1 MNEFSDPSLRPQH
14 FFCYKHF
21 EYLHTL
27 SEAIHQ
33 KTIFYQLHI
42 NFCYKLQLFFIIEI
56 CNLEKICIQESV
68 RITFIFQM
76 KKSTNLNIDE
86 VLDNFSGMFFWK
98 WHLDIS
104 SIKYSKNVLNVTG
117 FTSVEIEKQKNGWLS
132 LILKED
138 LLLYRKK
145 LDEFEKNPDR
155 ELIRQDYR
163 ITKKDGSIV
172 QLSER
177 IRVIRGNDGNILHRF
192 GLIIDISDYM
202 EEIEVLKIK
211 NDQLELLNS
220 SKDNFISILSHDL
233 RAPFTSILGFSEIIL
248 NETKLPEKDKAEY
261 VKFIYDSSSNQL
273 QLVNHLFDWSQIQI
287 GRIKTERQR
296 LHSQSIAYNCVS
308 YLTGQ
313 AMRKN
318 ININVKIPD
327 SLYIDADERLITK
340 VFMNLISNAIK
351 YSFEN
356 ESVEVTANIYNN
368 DFIEFVVKDKGVGIS
383 EVNQER
389 IFNIAKLFSTEGTKG
404 EKGSGLGL
412 MLAKQIV
419 EMHGGEMWFFSVE
432 GKGSEFHFTLPSA
445 TSYILLVLDDMEKLK
460 ELESGIQQNY
470 PNLQVLIAEN
480 AFEALEI
487 ISAKY
492 PSLIVIEHNLPLMDG
507 LQLIGAV
514 REKHKH
520 IRIPFI
526 VFLDSVSEALIRSYQ
541 DINVKILKQ
550 KPSLTEHLKDKIE
563 SLLYN

>member
-1 MNEFSDPSLRPQH
+1 
-14 FFCYKHF
+14 
-21 EYLHTL
+21 
-27 SEAIHQ
+27 
-33 KTIFYQLHI
+33 
-42 NFCYKLQLFFIIEI
+42 
-56 CNLEKICIQESV
+56 
-68 RITFIFQM
+68 M

>member
-1 MNEFSDPSLRPQH
+1 
-14 FFCYKHF
+14 
-21 EYLHTL
+21 
-27 SEAIHQ
+27 
-33 KTIFYQLHI
+33 
-42 NFCYKLQLFFIIEI
+42 
-56 CNLEKICIQESV
+56 
-68 RITFIFQM
+68 M
-76 KKSTNLNIDE
+76 KKSTIPGIDE
-86 VLDNFSGMFFWK
+86 VFDNFSGIFFWK
-98 WHLDIS
+98 EDQDIS
-104 SIKYSKNVLNVTG
+104 SVIFSGNVVSVTG
-117 FTSVEIEKQKNGWLS
+117 FTCEEIEKLDDGLLT

-138 LLLYRKK
+138 LPLYKK
-145 LDEFEKNPDR
+145 NLDESEKTLDGNI
-155 ELIRQDYR
+155 IRQDFR

-172 QLSER
+172 QLSEKINVLR
-177 IRVIRGNDGNILHRF
+177 DKEGKIVSRSGIV
-192 GLIIDISDYM
+192 SDVSSYVQ
-202 EEIEVLKIK
+202 EIEELKK
-211 NDQLELLNS
+211 RNELLEQLNS
-220 SKDNFISILSHDL
+220 SKDSFIAILSHDL

-248 NETKLPEKDKAEY
+248 NEAKLPEKDKAEY
-261 VKFIYDSSSNQL
+261 VKFIYDSSNNQL
-273 QLVNHLFDWSQIQI
+273 QLVNHLFDWSQIQT
-287 GRIKTERQR
+287 GRIKIERQR
-296 LHSQSIAYNCVS
+296 LHSQSVAYNCVS

-327 SLYIDADERLITK
+327 SFYIDADERLITK

-356 ESVEVTANIYNN
+356 ESVEVTANIYSN

-383 EVNQER
+383 EVNNEK

-419 EMHGGEMWFFSVE
+419 EKHGGEMWFFSVE
-432 GKGSEFHFTLPSA
+432 GKGSEFHFTLPAA
-445 TSYILLVLDDMEKLK
+445 TSYVLLVLNDLEKLN

-470 PNLQVLIAEN
+470 PNLQVLKAEN

-507 LQLIGAV
+507 LQLIAAV

-526 VFLDSVSEALIRSYQ
+526 VFIDSIPEALIRSYQ
-541 DINVKILKQ
+541 DINVKILKH
-550 KPSLTEHLKDKIE
+550 KPSLTENLKDKIE

>member
-1 MNEFSDPSLRPQH
+1 
-14 FFCYKHF
+14 
-21 EYLHTL
+21 
-27 SEAIHQ
+27 
-33 KTIFYQLHI
+33 
-42 NFCYKLQLFFIIEI
+42 
-56 CNLEKICIQESV
+56 
-68 RITFIFQM
+68 M

-98 WHLDIS
+98 GDLEIS
-104 SIKYSKNVLNVTG
+104 SIKYSKNVVSVTG

-308 YLTGQ
+308 YLTGL

-318 ININVKIPD
+318 IHINVKIPD
-327 SLYIDADERLITK
+327 SFYVDADERLITK

-419 EMHGGEMWFFSVE
+419 EKHGGEMWFFSVE

-460 ELESGIQQNY
+460 ELGNGIQQNY
-470 PNLQVLIAEN
+470 PNLQVLMAEN

>member
-1 MNEFSDPSLRPQH
+1 
-14 FFCYKHF
+14 
-21 EYLHTL
+21 
-27 SEAIHQ
+27 
-33 KTIFYQLHI
+33 
-42 NFCYKLQLFFIIEI
+42 
-56 CNLEKICIQESV
+56 
-68 RITFIFQM
+68 M
-76 KKSTNLNIDE
+76 KKSTNSNIDE
-86 VLDNFSGMFFWK
+86 FLDNFSGMFFWK
-98 WHLDIS
+98 LAQDILS
-104 SIKYSKNVLNVTG
+104 VKYSKNVVSVTG
-117 FTSVEIEKQKNGWLS
+117 FTSKEIEKLDNGWLS
-132 LILKED
+132 FIVKED
-138 LLLYRKK
+138 VPLYKK
-145 LDEFEKNPDR
+145 NLDEFEKDPNKD
-155 ELIRQDYR
+155 LIRQDYR

-177 IRVIRGNDGNILHRF
+177 VRVTRDNNGNILSRI
-192 GLIIDISDYM
+192 GLVIDISDYM
-202 EEIEVLKIK
+202 SEVEALRIK

-220 SKDNFISILSHDL
+220 AKDSFIAILSHDL

-248 NETKLPEKDKAEY
+248 NEAKLPEKDKAEY
-261 VKFIYDSSSNQL
+261 VKFIYDSSNNQL
-273 QLVNHLFDWSQIQI
+273 QIVNHLFDWSQIQT
-287 GRIKTERQR
+287 GRIKIERQR

-318 ININVKIPD
+318 ININVRIPD
-327 SLYIDADERLITK
+327 SFYIDADERLITK
-340 VFMNLISNAIK
+340 VFMNIISNAIK

-356 ESVEVTANIYNN
+356 ESVEVTANIYNIN
-368 DFIEFVVKDKGVGIS
+368 FIEFVVKDKGVGIS
-383 EVNQER
+383 EVNHEK

-419 EMHGGEMWFFSVE
+419 EKHGGEMWFFSVE
-432 GKGSEFHFTLPSA
+432 GKGSEFHFTLPAA
-445 TSYILLVLDDMEKLK
+445 TSYVLLVLNDLEKLN

-470 PNLQVLIAEN
+470 PNLQVLKAEN

-507 LQLIGAV
+507 LQLIAAV

-526 VFLDSVSEALIRSYQ
+526 VFLDTVSEDLIRSYQ
-541 DINVKILKQ
+541 DNNVKILRQ
-550 KPSLTEHLKDKIE
+550 KPSISEQLKDKFE

>member
-1 MNEFSDPSLRPQH
+1 
-14 FFCYKHF
+14 
-21 EYLHTL
+21 
-27 SEAIHQ
+27 
-33 KTIFYQLHI
+33 
-42 NFCYKLQLFFIIEI
+42 
-56 CNLEKICIQESV
+56 
-68 RITFIFQM
+68 M
-76 KKSTNLNIDE
+76 KKSTNTGIDE
-86 VLDNFSGMFFWK
+86 VLDNFTGLFFWTSDADNTNIR
-98 WHLDIS
+98 H
-104 SIKYSKNVLNVTG
+104 SKNVVSVTG
-117 FTSVEIEKQKNGWLS
+117 FTNAEIEKLEKGWLS

-138 LLLYRKK
+138 LPVYRKK
-145 LDEFEKNPDR
+145 LDEFEKNPTG
-155 ELIRQDYR
+155 ELTKLDYR
-163 ITKKDGSIV
+163 IVKKDGSIV

-177 IRVIRGNDGNILHRF
+177 IRVIRNKDGNILSRF
-192 GLIIDISDYM
+192 GLIIDITDYM
-202 EEIEVLKIK
+202 EEIEALKIK

-248 NETKLPEKDKAEY
+248 NETKLPEKDKTEY
-261 VKFIYDSSSNQL
+261 VKFIYDSSNNQL
-273 QLVNHLFDWSQIQI
+273 QLVNHLFDWSQIQT
-287 GRIKTERQR
+287 GRVKTEMQR

-308 YLTGQ
+308 YLTGL

-327 SLYIDADERLITK
+327 SFYIDADERLITK

-368 DFIEFVVKDKGVGIS
+368 DFTEFIVKDKGVGIS
-383 EVNQER
+383 EVNHER

-419 EMHGGEMWFFSVE
+419 EKHGGEMWFFSAE
-432 GKGSEFHFTLPSA
+432 GKGSEFHFTLPAA
-445 TSYILLVLDDMEKLK
+445 TSYILLVLEDTEKLN
-460 ELESGIQQNY
+460 ELESEISKNF
-470 PNLQVLIAEN
+470 PNLQVLKSEN
-480 AFEALEI
+480 AFEALEL
-487 ISAKY
+487 ISAKS
-492 PSLIVIEHNLPLMDG
+492 PSLIIIEHNLPLMDG
-507 LQLIGAV
+507 LQLISAV
-514 REKHKH
+514 REKYKY

-526 VFLDSVSEALIRSYQ
+526 VFIDSVSEALIRSYQ

>member
-1 MNEFSDPSLRPQH
+1 
-14 FFCYKHF
+14 
-21 EYLHTL
+21 
-27 SEAIHQ
+27 
-33 KTIFYQLHI
+33 
-42 NFCYKLQLFFIIEI
+42 
-56 CNLEKICIQESV
+56 
-68 RITFIFQM
+68 M

-104 SIKYSKNVLNVTG
+104 SIKYSKNVVSVTG
-117 FTSVEIEKQKNGWLS
+117 FTSAEIEKQEIGWLS

-419 EMHGGEMWFFSVE
+419 EKHGGEMWFFSVE

-460 ELESGIQQNY
+460 ELGNGIQQNY
-470 PNLQVLIAEN
+470 PNLQVLKAEN

>member
-1 MNEFSDPSLRPQH
+1 
-14 FFCYKHF
+14 
-21 EYLHTL
+21 
-27 SEAIHQ
+27 
-33 KTIFYQLHI
+33 
-42 NFCYKLQLFFIIEI
+42 
-56 CNLEKICIQESV
+56 
-68 RITFIFQM
+68 M
-76 KKSTNLNIDE
+76 KKSTNPNIDE
-86 VLDNFSGMFFWK
+86 VLDNFSEMFFWNSD
-98 WHLDIS
+98 LDIS
-104 SIKYSKNVLNVTG
+104 SVKYSKNVVSVTG
-117 FTSVEIEKQKNGWLS
+117 FTSAEIEKHENGWLS
-132 LILKED
+132 LIIQED
-138 LLLYRKK
+138 LPLYRRN
-145 LDEFEKNPDR
+145 LDEFEKDPDR
-155 ELIRQDYR
+155 ETIKLNYKIA
-163 ITKKDGSIV
+163 KKDGSIV

-177 IRVIRGNDGNILHRF
+177 IRVTRDTTSNILSRF
-192 GLIIDISDYM
+192 GLVIDISDYV
-202 EEIEVLKIK
+202 EEVEALRMK

-220 SKDNFISILSHDL
+220 SKDSFIAILSHDL

-261 VKFIYDSSSNQL
+261 VKFIYDSSNNQL
-273 QLVNHLFDWSQIQI
+273 QLVNHLFDWSQIQT
-287 GRIKTERQR
+287 GRLKVEKQR
-296 LHSQSIAYNCVS
+296 LHSQSVAYNCVS

-318 ININVKIPD
+318 ININVRIPD
-327 SLYIDADERLITK
+327 SFYIDADERLITK
-340 VFMNLISNAIK
+340 VFMNLISNAVK

-356 ESVEVTANIYNN
+356 ESVEVTAKIYSN

-383 EVNQER
+383 EVNHER

-419 EMHGGEMWFFSVE
+419 EKHGGEMWFFSIE

-445 TSYILLVLDDMEKLK
+445 TSYALLVLNDLEKLN
-460 ELESGIQQNY
+460 ELESGIQENY
-470 PNLQVLIAEN
+470 SNLQVLKAEN

-507 LQLIGAV
+507 LQLITAV

-526 VFLDSVSEALIRSYQ
+526 VFIESASEALIRSYQ

-550 KPSLTEHLKDKIE
+550 KPSLTEQLKDKIE
-563 SLLYN
+563 SLLYY

>member
-1 MNEFSDPSLRPQH
+1 
-14 FFCYKHF
+14 
-21 EYLHTL
+21 
-27 SEAIHQ
+27 
-33 KTIFYQLHI
+33 
-42 NFCYKLQLFFIIEI
+42 
-56 CNLEKICIQESV
+56 
-68 RITFIFQM
+68 M

-104 SIKYSKNVLNVTG
+104 SIKYSKNVVSVTG
-117 FTSVEIEKQKNGWLS
+117 FTSAEIEKQEIGWLS

-340 VFMNLISNAIK
+340 IFMNLISNAIK

>member
-1 MNEFSDPSLRPQH
+1 MR
-14 FFCYKHF
+14 
-21 EYLHTL
+21 
-27 SEAIHQ
+27 
-33 KTIFYQLHI
+33 
-42 NFCYKLQLFFIIEI
+42 
-56 CNLEKICIQESV
+56 
-68 RITFIFQM
+68 
-76 KKSTNLNIDE
+76 KSTNPHIDE
-86 VLDNFSGMFFWK
+86 LLDNFSEMFFWNSDT
-98 WHLDIS
+98 DIY
-104 SIKYSKNVLNVTG
+104 SIKYSKNVVNVTG
-117 FTSVEIEKQKNGWLS
+117 FTSDEIEKHENRWLS
-132 LILKED
+132 LIIKED
-138 LLLYRKK
+138 LPLYRKN
-145 LDEFEKNPDR
+145 LDEFKKNPDR
-155 ELIRQDYR
+155 EIIKLDYR
-163 ITKKDGSIV
+163 IAKKDGSIV

-177 IRVIRGNDGNILHRF
+177 LRVTRDKTGNILSRF
-192 GLIIDISDYM
+192 GLVIDISDYV
-202 EEIEVLKIK
+202 EEVEALRIR

-220 SKDNFISILSHDL
+220 SKDSFIAILSHDL

-261 VKFIYDSSSNQL
+261 VKFIYDSSNNQL
-273 QLVNHLFDWSQIQI
+273 QLVNHLFDWSQIQT
-287 GRIKTERQR
+287 GRLKAEKQR
-296 LHSQSIAYNCVS
+296 LHSQSVAYNCVS

-327 SLYIDADERLITK
+327 SFYIDADERLITK
-340 VFMNLISNAIK
+340 VFMNLLSNAIK

-356 ESVEVTANIYNN
+356 ESVEVTANIYSN
-368 DFIEFVVKDKGVGIS
+368 DFIEFVVKDRGVGIS
-383 EVNQER
+383 EVNNEK

-419 EMHGGEMWFFSVE
+419 EKHGGEMWFFSVE

-445 TSYILLVLDDMEKLK
+445 TSYILLVLNDLEKLN
-460 ELESGIQQNY
+460 ELEIRIQQNY
-470 PNLQVLIAEN
+470 HNFQVLKAEN

-492 PSLIVIEHNLPLMDG
+492 PSLIVIEHDLPLMDG
-507 LQLIGAV
+507 LQLITAV

-526 VFLDSVSEALIRSYQ
+526 VFIDAVSEVLIRSYQ

-550 KPSLTEHLKDKIE
+550 KPALTENLKDKIE